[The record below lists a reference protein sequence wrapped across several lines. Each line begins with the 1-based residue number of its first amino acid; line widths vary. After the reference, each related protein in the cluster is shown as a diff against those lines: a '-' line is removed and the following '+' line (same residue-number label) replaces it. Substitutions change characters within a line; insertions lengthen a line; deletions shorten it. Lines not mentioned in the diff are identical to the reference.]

1 MDRLSDILD
10 FIEVRSAVSGGSI
23 MSGRWQTTSV
33 VDDDLKFIAIV
44 TGHARLQ
51 TNDVDGVAE
60 LGPGDVAVL
69 NGRTWLK
76 IDGGEGDAEPVQV
89 DPPTAGTPLTDVQ
102 LHADADAL
110 IGGRIEL
117 DPIGRELVLHAIP
130 PLLHARAG
138 STAEP
143 RLLDHV
149 RQLFNELVSDRLG
162 SEFAVRHHGQLL
174 VLEIIRGLP
183 NDPELPAGW
192 LTALTNESLRP
203 ALTLMHEHP
212 GHGWQLERLA
222 QAASMSRT
230 TFAERFRRAAGV
242 PPLTYLHNW
251 RMLIAQRTL
260 RHTDTSIQTLAHNI
274 GYQSESSFSSAFK
287 RHVGESP
294 RTYRSRVSSARPTGS
309 QKAASSNSIAAR
321 SVDSATVRSELSFG
335 RIVLANQRAEATLP
349 S

>member
-1 MDRLSDILD
+1 MT
-10 FIEVRSAVSGGSI
+10 
-23 MSGRWQTTSV
+23 GRWQTASV
-33 VDDDLKFIAIV
+33 IDDDLKFIAIV
-44 TGHARLQ
+44 AGHARLQ

-60 LGPGDVAVL
+60 LDPGDVAVL

-76 IDGGEGDAEPVQV
+76 IDGGEGDADPVQV
-89 DPPTAGTPLTDVQ
+89 DPPTAGAPLTGQ

-117 DPIGRELVLHAIP
+117 DPVGRELVLDAIP

-138 STAEP
+138 STAGT

-149 RQLFNELVSDRLG
+149 QQIFNELVGDSLG

-174 VLEIIRGLP
+174 VLEVIRGLP
-183 NDPELPAGW
+183 NDPQLPAGW
-192 LTALTNESLRP
+192 LTALTDESLRP
-203 ALTLMHEHP
+203 ALTLMHEYP
-212 GHGWQLERLA
+212 GHVWQLERLA
-222 QAASMSRT
+222 RAASMSRT
-230 TFAERFRRAAGV
+230 TFAKRFRQAAGV
-242 PPLTYLHNW
+242 PPLAYLHNW

-260 RHTDTSIQTLAHNI
+260 RHTHTAIQTLAHNI
-274 GYQSESSFSSAFK
+274 GYQSESSFSTAFK

-294 RTYRSRVSSARPTGS
+294 RKYRSRVSSARPTGC

-321 SVDSATVRSELSFG
+321 SVDSATVRSEPSFG
-335 RIVLANQRAEATLP
+335 RIDLANQRAEATLP